1 MQEKNKPTGGTAGKT
16 SKGEQMQ
23 DKDTFHPPF
32 DADILADEATDGTG
46 VTLEKT
52 AAHLAALATGEGATE
67 AVNGAVVWTGE
78 DLILRKI
85 EHIPCLVEPFLQ
97 QTGLACLAGSSDTGK
112 STILRQLAISVAAG
126 KPRFLGWQL
135 NTRHQSAIV
144 VSTEDDP
151 TAVSFLLNRQ
161 AQGIA
166 PERLKSLRF
175 IFDFE
180 NLFETLDA
188 QLKAA
193 PADLVVIDCFA
204 DAFGN
209 DLKDTQKIRLY
220 LNKCQALAEA
230 HQCLFLF
237 LHHTGKRTESSE
249 PSKNNLL
256 SGQGFEAKMRL
267 VIELRADPAR
277 ADQRHFCI
285 VKGNYLAAEHKRE
298 SYVLDFDTDAFT
310 FNATTERTPFEMLSQ
325 KADDGGRSKREKAT
339 ALKDQGKTLAE
350 IAKIMG
356 YSNASGVSKL
366 LKRFNDEGADE

>member
-1 MQEKNKPTGGTAGKT
+1 MP
-16 SKGEQMQ
+16 
-23 DKDTFHPPF
+23 DKSSGFSPKF
-32 DADILADEATDGTG
+32 DADILADSAEVGTG
-46 VTLEKT
+46 ITPEKL
-52 AAHLAALATGEGATE
+52 AAHLVAVTNGEAQTE
-67 AVNGAVVWTGE
+67 TKGGAVVMTGE

-112 STILRQLAISVAAG
+112 STVLRQLAIAVSAG
-126 KPRFLGWQL
+126 KSRFLGWQL
-135 NTRHQSAIV
+135 NTRHQSAVV

-151 TAVSFLLNRQ
+151 TAISYLLNRQ

-180 NLFETLDA
+180 NLFETLEA

-204 DAFGN
+204 DAFGG

-220 LNKCQALAEA
+220 LNKCQQIAEA

-237 LHHTGKRTESSE
+237 LHHTIKRTESDV

-267 VIELRADPAR
+267 VIELRADPTR

-298 SYVLDFDTDAFT
+298 SYVLDFDTDTFT
-310 FNATTERTPFEMLSQ
+310 FNATTERTPFEMLAQ
-325 KADDGGRSKREKAT
+325 KADDGGRAKWEQAT

-356 YSNASGVSKL
+356 YSNAGGVSKL

>member
-1 MQEKNKPTGGTAGKT
+1 MEQKNKPTGTTAGIKYE
-16 SKGEQMQ
+16 GEQMQ
-23 DKDTFHPPF
+23 DKSTPF
-32 DADILADEATDGTG
+32 QPHFDPEVTADELTGTG
-46 VTLEKT
+46 VTSEKL
-52 AAHLAALATGEGATE
+52 AAHLTAIANGEAATE
-67 AVNGAVVWTGE
+67 TKRGAVVMTGE

-112 STILRQLAISVAAG
+112 STILRQLAIAVAAG
-126 KPRFLGWQL
+126 KTRFLGWQL
-135 NTRHQSAIV
+135 NTRHQNAIV
-144 VSTEDDP
+144 VSTEDDA

-161 AQGIA
+161 AQGLA
-166 PERLKSLRF
+166 PERLKNLRF

-180 NLFETLDA
+180 NLCETLDA
-188 QLKAA
+188 ELKEA

-209 DLKDTQKIRLY
+209 DLKDTQKIRTY
-220 LNKCQALAEA
+220 LNQCQVLAEA

-237 LHHTGKRTESSE
+237 LHHTGKRTESFE

-298 SYVLDFDTDAFT
+298 SYVLDFDTDTFT

-325 KADDGGRSKREKAT
+325 KADDGGRAKWEKAT
-339 ALKDQGKTLAE
+339 ELKNQGKTLAE
-350 IAKIMG
+350 IAKIIG
-356 YSNASGVSKL
+356 YSNAGGVSKL
-366 LKRFNDEGADE
+366 LKRFSDEGADE